1 MHDLAFF
8 EKLYDNPKC
17 TASCNF
23 TSPDHA
29 AYFRCVRCNFNVHVL
44 CPQLSS
50 KTGDEGNTSNSQSVL
65 KLPHLSQQ
73 KKRSNFLNNVQI
85 HIFQGRP
92 QEER

>member
-73 KKRSNFLNNVQI
+73 KKDQI
-85 HIFQGRP
+85 F
-92 QEER
+92 